1 MSDTYYY
8 ITCKQCGKRFGK
20 EDIRYWKAHSIGYNH
35 AGFSLCRECSDPRTP
50 AEREQDDL
58 AKEWSQ
64 MTEQLRN
71 GG

>member
-1 MSDTYYY
+1 MSEKCYYPDWEGN
-8 ITCKQCGKRFGK
+8 IIGDFHIFNKDGVCIICGKDF
-20 EDIRYWKAHSIGYNH
+20 
-35 AGFSLCRECSDPRTP
+35 DPRTP